1 MSIEIEEVERIAA
14 LAHIRLSA
22 EELPQMARDLSVVL
36 DYINQ
41 LSTIDIDTGAARS
54 DLPGSATPMRDDEPT
69 ASLKLEAV
77 AANAPASAHGYF
89 MVPRVIGGE

>member
-22 EELPQMARDLSVVL
+22 EELPQMARDLSVIL

-41 LSTIDIDTGAARS
+41 LSSSDIDSGASGS
-54 DLPGSATPMRDDEPT
+54 DLPTSATPMRDDESA
-69 ASLKLEAV
+69 ASLKLETV
-77 AANAPASAHGYF
+77 TANAPASAHGYF